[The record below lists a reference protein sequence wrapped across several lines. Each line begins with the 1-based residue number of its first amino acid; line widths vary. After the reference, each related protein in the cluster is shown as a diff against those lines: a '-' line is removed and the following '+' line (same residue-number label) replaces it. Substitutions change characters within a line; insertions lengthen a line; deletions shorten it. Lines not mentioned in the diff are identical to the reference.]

1 MEPGSLVAR
10 GGCLR
15 PLCRNFSRGFCR
27 WGQSCRFAHD
37 RKSAQT
43 CRYFQSGFCGYGE
56 RCSYEH
62 IREEP
67 VPVGTR
73 YGPVPP
79 VPRSYWGSEPAP
91 MATAR
96 GWGGARRSLAPAA
109 PSVAHVAF
117 KFPSVEAEERKAKE
131 KIPAHGHV
139 PRGAI
144 GGEAAPARARGA
156 SASILPLGWR
166 GGGMCF
172 SPLRALLPA
181 GSQARVLH
189 LDPSSSDPGKE
200 TGTRTDLAE
209 VPKEPGAAAAPV
221 SSEALRARS
230 EAVVCGICMDR
241 VYEKLLPEERLFGI
255 LPNCSHAYCLGC
267 IRKWRRSRD
276 FQSTVI
282 KACPECRITSSYY
295 IPHKYWVSEG
305 AEKEK
310 LIKAFKARTGKIRC
324 KFFAQNRGC
333 CPFKSD
339 CIYLHELPAR
349 PPPPHRQQHPRGS
362 RLGFILSP
370 MLQEPSLQSSDEED
384 EELCVL
390 EWALSLAMLEA
401 DFRYSRYSHEMLL
414 VEFSDS
420 D

>member
-15 PLCRNFSRGFCR
+15 PLCRNFARGFCH
-27 WGQSCRFAHD
+27 WGQNCRFSHD
-37 RKSAQT
+37 RKSAQV
-43 CRYFQSGFCGYGE
+43 CRYFQSGLCSYGE

-79 VPRSYWGSEPAP
+79 VPRSYWGSEPVP
-91 MATAR
+91 MAR
-96 GWGGARRSLAPAA
+96 GWGGARRSLAHPP
-109 PSVAHVAF
+109 PSVTHMAF
-117 KFPSVEAEERKAKE
+117 KFPSMEVEVEKKAKE
-131 KIPAHGHV
+131 NIPAPDDV

-144 GGEAAPARARGA
+144 GGEAVPARAQGA
-156 SASILPLGWR
+156 SGSQP
-166 GGGMCF
+166 
-172 SPLRALLPA
+172 RALRP
-181 GSQARVLH
+181 
-189 LDPSSSDPGKE
+189 DPNCSDPGKE
-200 TGTRTDLAE
+200 TVTRTDLAE
-209 VPKEPGAAAAPV
+209 VPREPGAAAAPV

-230 EAVVCGICMDR
+230 KAVVCGICMDR
-241 VYEKLLPEERLFGI
+241 VYEKPLPEERLFGI

-282 KACPECRITSSYY
+282 KACPECRVTSSYY

-310 LIKAFKARTGKIRC
+310 LIKTFKARTGKIRC
-324 KFFAQNRGC
+324 KFFVRNRGC

-349 PPPPHRQQHPRGS
+349 QPPRGRQQHPRVP
-362 RLGFILSP
+362 ID
-370 MLQEPSLQSSDEED
+370 PSSESSDED
-384 EELCVL
+384 EELCML
-390 EWALSLAMLEA
+390 EWALSLAVVEA
-401 DFRYSRYSHEMLL
+401 DFRYSRYGHEMLL
-414 VEFSDS
+414 VEFGDS